1 MKKRRFRQ
9 VERHNIEDIIDSNE
23 KDNKKVSRKSMK
35 LNEKMLK
42 KASVTLDLIRSK
54 VKSTNIVSD
63 TPNASFITSVSE
75 ITQDCL

>member
-1 MKKRRFRQ
+1 

-42 KASVTLDLIRSK
+42 KASVTIDLIRQK
-54 VKSTNIVSD
+54 VKSSSNQQVSD
-63 TPNASFITSVSE
+63 TINASFITSVSE
-75 ITQDCL
+75 ITQEAL